1 MPNQGQNFPYV
12 LPIWERQTV
21 VLAGIQITLLVR
33 RASRVSNRSFCCLHP
48 SAILSLFMRGGAPTA
63 HDSLV
68 ANSVFTLGILR
79 TLAYNELGF

>member
-33 RASRVSNRSFCCLHP
+33 LTARVSNRSFCCLHP
-48 SAILSLFMRGGAPTA
+48 SAILSLFMRGGAPPA
-63 HDSLV
+63 HDSLL
-68 ANSVFTLGILR
+68 ANATFSEKWVIHRG
-79 TLAYNELGF
+79 